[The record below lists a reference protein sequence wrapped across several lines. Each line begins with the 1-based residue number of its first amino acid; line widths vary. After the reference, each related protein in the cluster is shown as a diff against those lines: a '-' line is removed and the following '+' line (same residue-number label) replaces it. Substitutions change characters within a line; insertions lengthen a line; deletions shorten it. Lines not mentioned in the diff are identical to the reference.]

1 MVRATPFVILTA
13 PRSGSAWLVDGLN
26 NHPRVVAYGELFVP
40 ETRGREGAY
49 GRQDVPLFTNYV
61 GNGSGRLSRLGLL
74 RKRVAYLNGLYG
86 RSDTDCVGFKL
97 VYSHATLNPGVLTYL
112 SIRRVKVV
120 HLIRSNV
127 LDSVIS
133 WETARARGLF
143 HARKGD
149 VLESVR
155 VELDADTL
163 LETLDHHEYA
173 IAVARSWIRNMRLPY
188 TEAFYEELTGVRQDE
203 KLARLL
209 AFLDVEPTVAELGSE
224 LVRMNPAD
232 HRKLIA
238 NYDEIRHA
246 LAGSR
251 FEWMLR

>member
-1 MVRATPFVILTA
+1 
-13 PRSGSAWLVDGLN
+13 
-26 NHPRVVAYGELFVP
+26 
-40 ETRGREGAY
+40 
-49 GRQDVPLFTNYV
+49 
-61 GNGSGRLSRLGLL
+61 
-74 RKRVAYLNGLYG
+74 
-86 RSDTDCVGFKL
+86 
-97 VYSHATLNPGVLTYL
+97 
-112 SIRRVKVV
+112 
-120 HLIRSNV
+120 
-127 LDSVIS
+127 
-133 WETARARGLF
+133 
-143 HARKGD
+143 

-173 IAVARSWIRNMRLPY
+173 IAVARSWIRNLRLPY

>member
-26 NHPRVVAYGELFVP
+26 NHPRVAAYGELFVP

-61 GNGSGRLSRLGLL
+61 GNGSGRFSRLGLL

-127 LDSVIS
+127 LDSV
-133 WETARARGLF
+133 RGP
-143 HARKGD
+143 ANRCCGW
-149 VLESVR
+149 
-155 VELDADTL
+155 
-163 LETLDHHEYA
+163 
-173 IAVARSWIRNMRLPY
+173 RS
-188 TEAFYEELTGVRQDE
+188 
-203 KLARLL
+203 
-209 AFLDVEPTVAELGSE
+209 
-224 LVRMNPAD
+224 
-232 HRKLIA
+232 
-238 NYDEIRHA
+238 
-246 LAGSR
+246 
-251 FEWMLR
+251 